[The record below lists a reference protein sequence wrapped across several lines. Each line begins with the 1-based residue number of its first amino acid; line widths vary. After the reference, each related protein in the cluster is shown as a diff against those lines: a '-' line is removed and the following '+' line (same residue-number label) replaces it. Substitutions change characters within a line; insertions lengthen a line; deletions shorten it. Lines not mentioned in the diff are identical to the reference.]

1 MSMKEE
7 KLFFSA
13 IERFCNPKNRLLF
26 GQSKIFFKY
35 NGGAR
40 ELQTYPKTLPRL

>member
-1 MSMKEE
+1 MKEE
-7 KLFFSA
+7 KLFFFSD
-13 IERFCNPKNRLLF
+13 RTFL
-26 GQSKIFFKY
+26 QSEKQTFVRTIQDFFKY